1 MMTKQVNKD
10 WNKKSK
16 LKVISHV
23 KQKCKKIIHNSVF
36 LFIKSH
42 SYEMIK
48 INR

>member
-10 WNKKSK
+10 WDNKSN
-16 LKVISHV
+16 LKVISYI
-23 KQKCKKIIHNSVF
+23 KQKCKRFSHNSVF